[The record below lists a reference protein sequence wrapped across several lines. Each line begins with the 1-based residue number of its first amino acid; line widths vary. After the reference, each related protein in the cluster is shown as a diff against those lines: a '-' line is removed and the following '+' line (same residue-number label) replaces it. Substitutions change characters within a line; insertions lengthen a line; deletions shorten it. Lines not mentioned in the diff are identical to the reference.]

1 MRNRPPAKIIQK
13 IRLCN
18 IFMKTET
25 ILKIMRYILSLM
37 HLKKEPIMKYDRF
50 LFCYIGGSILTH
62 QLKKLI
68 VPKNEKMSQNLIN
81 NCGGVNFS
89 LWG

>member
-1 MRNRPPAKIIQK
+1 MKNQHPVKIIQK
-13 IRLCN
+13 IRLCKTF
-18 IFMKTET
+18 IKTET
-25 ILKIMRYILSLM
+25 ILKIMLL

-50 LFCYIGGSILTH
+50 PLCYIGGIILTH

-81 NCGGVNFS
+81 NCGGVNLS
-89 LWG
+89 LCGN